1 VVDSRSKPEPV
12 NDEQPQ
18 ADAMITV
25 LGASCAVITP
35 RIREEL
41 AVLQSGDVLEVR
53 ADDPSAREGVPAWS
67 RLTGNELIGTVEE
80 DDQATRFFIRK
91 K

>member
-1 VVDSRSKPEPV
+1 MVESRSKPEPT
-12 NDEQPQ
+12 NDEQPPQ
-18 ADAMITV
+18 ADATLTV
-25 LGASCAVITP
+25 TGVSCAILTP

-41 AVLQSGDVLEVR
+41 AALQSGEVLEVR

-67 RLTGNELIGTVEE
+67 RLTGNELIASVEDE
-80 DDQATRFFIRK
+80 RDTRFFIRK